1 MAIDLDKK
9 AVSSARLIED
19 TTFYLRAKKLESI
32 GEFGFA
38 IIFYWNQI
46 EASLKLIRYGGSIKE
61 GWPDRLDRRWRTLQ
75 RLKSDHPEKYDLVLG
90 SSSGSLWKARN
101 EIAHEGLNVSVD
113 SYRKYVEAALWLL
126 EELRPTIPSL
136 EQLKE
141 TKHRSDSQ
149 LARIKNSAACAS
161 NNKGGKY
168 GKKG

>member
-1 MAIDLDKK
+1 MAIELDKK

-46 EASLKLIRYGGSIKE
+46 EASLKLIRYGDSIKE

-75 RLKSDHPEKYDLVLG
+75 RLKSDHLEKYDLVLG
-90 SSSGSLWKARN
+90 SSSGSLWKTRN
-101 EIAHEGLNVSVD
+101 GIVHEGHNVAD
-113 SYRKYVEAALWLL
+113 AIYRKYVEAALWLL
-126 EELRPTIPSL
+126 EELQQTIPSL

-149 LARIKNSAACAS
+149 RTRIKNLTVT
-161 NNKGGKY
+161 
-168 GKKG
+168 